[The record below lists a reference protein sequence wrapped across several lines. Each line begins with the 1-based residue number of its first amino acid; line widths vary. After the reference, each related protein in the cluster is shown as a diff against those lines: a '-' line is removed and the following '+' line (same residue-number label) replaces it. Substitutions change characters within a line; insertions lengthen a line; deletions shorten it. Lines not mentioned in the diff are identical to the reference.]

1 MADNVVL
8 DPGSGGATI
17 ATDDIDGF
25 HHQRMKPGH
34 GVDGTTV
41 DTSHKDPLPVIAG
54 MQSPQVSHATVAALA
69 AGGSTDLDSAQ
80 ITSGATG
87 KLIAILLWSSV
98 ACKGQVQTVLN
109 GAASSNKAVFGCLAG
124 IPSWLTLPS
133 REFITQVE
141 DATAGLDGFRVRVTN
156 LETSQAADVYV
167 TFFYD
172 ERS

>member
-1 MADNVVL
+1 MADNVIL

-17 ATDDIDGF
+17 ASDDISGIQ
-25 HHQRMKPGH
+25 HQRFKPEYGE
-34 GVDGTTV
+34 DGSATDV
-41 DTSHKDPLPVIAG
+41 SHKDPFPTIEG
-54 MQSPQVSHATVAALA
+54 MQSPQVAHATVAGLA

-80 ITSGATG
+80 IASGATG

-109 GAASSNKAVFGCLAG
+109 AVASSDKAVFGCVAG

-133 REFITQVE
+133 REFITQAE
-141 DATAGLDGFRVRVTN
+141 NATAGFDGFRVRVTN
-156 LETSQAADVYV
+156 LETAQAADVYV